1 MVWRRP
7 ARPSSRCRGVADTL
21 EGVRYWWSDVPAS
34 ALLLDLAMLAGLLAT
49 AAALVRWVG
58 VLRRSSVPV
67 AILAGLVGL
76 ALGPSGAGLV
86 PLDVPAMELLVY
98 HAFALMFVAVGL
110 QSAPRQRRPG
120 AARSLAVANA
130 TVGVTQA
137 LLGFLFVAAWLAVE
151 PLHPG
156 FGLMIM
162 LGFQQ
167 GPGQALSLGG
177 AWEAAGMTDGAQIG
191 LGFATLGF
199 VCCFV
204 LGVPA
209 VVIARRRGMIG
220 PDEIV
225 PPAPPGADATPPA
238 ADPEAATVHEPLSMQ
253 LVLMGCTYL
262 AVFLVTWGLT
272 SLLPPGAVELRE
284 TLWGLHFILGSMLAI
299 ALRRGAR
306 RLGVDAPFHDGMLA
320 RIAVV
325 AVEITTAGSIAAVRL
340 EVLGAWLVP
349 ILLMTL
355 LASAMTLLG
364 CWWLAR
370 RGFPEAPFAHAL
382 VLFGM
387 GTGTLPTGLALL
399 RMLDPELR
407 GPVARNAV
415 IGATASVPFNAPMF
429 LVLIP
434 LVAVPQWTKGTAA
447 ALGIPLAALVIYL
460 IALAASWRL
469 FTPFR
474 LLRPLASPW
483 PPLPDGGPDADDG
496 PKARSRDLSAAG
508 LAGNEAVAYIAESEG
523 APAHGSRRPP

>member
-1 MVWRRP
+1 M
-7 ARPSSRCRGVADTL
+7 
-21 EGVRYWWSDVPAS
+21 RYWWSDVPAS
-34 ALLLDLAMLAGLLAT
+34 GLLLDLGVVAVLLAVAT
-49 AAALVRWVG
+49 WLVRG
-58 VLRRSSVPV
+58 VPLLRRSAVPV
-67 AILAGLVGL
+67 AILAGLIGL
-76 ALGPSGAGLV
+76 ALGPSGAGLI
-86 PLDVPAMELLVY
+86 PLHVPAMEVIVY

-110 QSAPRQRRPG
+110 QSAPIQRRPG

-130 TVGVTQA
+130 MVGVTQA

-151 PLHPG
+151 QLHPG

-177 AWEAAGMTDGAQIG
+177 AWEAAGMADGAQIG
-191 LGFATLGF
+191 LVFATLGF
-199 VCCFV
+199 VYCFV

-209 VVIARRRGMIG
+209 VAIARRRGMITAE
-220 PDEIV
+220 DEV
-225 PPAPPGADATPPA
+225 RSLPPEADEAPPA
-238 ADPEAATVHEPLSMQ
+238 ADPEAGAAEEPLSMQ
-253 LVLMGCTYL
+253 LVIMGCVYL
-262 AVFLVTWGLT
+262 VVFGLAWGTT
-272 SLLPPGAVELRE
+272 SLLPPGSELRE
-284 TLWGLHFILGSMLAI
+284 TLWGLHFIVGSSVAI
-299 ALRRGAR
+299 AVRRGAR
-306 RLGVDAPFHDGMLA
+306 RLGRDGPFHDGMLS

-325 AVEITTAGSIAAVRL
+325 GVEVTTAGSIAAVKL
-340 EVLGAWLVP
+340 EVLGTWLVP

-355 LASAMTLLG
+355 LAGAMTLVG
-364 CWWLAR
+364 CLWLAR
-370 RGFPEAPFAHAL
+370 RAFPEAPFAHAL

-434 LVAVPQWTKGTAA
+434 LVAVPQWSQGSAA
-447 ALGIPLAALVIYL
+447 AVGIPLAGLVVYLGALVV
-460 IALAASWRL
+460 SWRL

-483 PPLPDGGPDADDG
+483 PPLAAPHGE
-496 PKARSRDLSAAG
+496 SAG
-508 LAGNEAVAYIAESEG
+508 LAGNEPVAYIAGSTG
-523 APAHGSRRPP
+523 APGHGPRQPSEEV

>member
-1 MVWRRP
+1 
-7 ARPSSRCRGVADTL
+7 
-21 EGVRYWWSDVPAS
+21 VRYWWSDVPAS
-34 ALLLDLAMLAGLLAT
+34 GLLLDLAVIAGLLAVAT
-49 AAALVRWVG
+49 VLVRRVSL
-58 VLRRSSVPV
+58 LRRSSVPV
-67 AILAGLVGL
+67 AILAGLIGL
-76 ALGPSGAGLV
+76 LLGPSGAGLV
-86 PLDVPAMELLVY
+86 PLHVPAMELIVY
-98 HAFALMFVAVGL
+98 HVFALMFVAVGL

-130 TVGVTQA
+130 MVGVTQA

-191 LGFATLGF
+191 LVFATLGF
-199 VCCFV
+199 VYCFV

-209 VVIARRRGMIG
+209 VAIARRRGMITAE
-220 PDEIV
+220 DEV
-225 PPAPPGADATPPA
+225 RSAPPEADAIPPP
-238 ADPEAATVHEPLSMQ
+238 ADPEAASTQEPLSMQ
-253 LVLMGCTYL
+253 LVIMGCVYL
-262 AVFLVTWGLT
+262 VVFAITWGVT
-272 SLLPPGAVELRE
+272 SRLPPGSELRD
-284 TLWGLHFILGSMLAI
+284 TLWGLHFILGSSVAI
-299 ALRRGAR
+299 AVRRGAR
-306 RLGVDAPFHDGMLA
+306 RVGQDGPFHDGMLA
-320 RIAVV
+320 RISVV
-325 AVEITTAGSIAAVRL
+325 GVEVTTAGSIAAVRL
-340 EVLGAWLVP
+340 EVLGTWLVP

-355 LASAMTLLG
+355 LAGTLTLVG
-364 CWWLAR
+364 CLWLAR
-370 RGFPEAPFAHAL
+370 RAFPEAPFAHAL

-434 LVAVPQWTKGTAA
+434 LVAVPQWSEGTAA
-447 ALGIPLAALVIYL
+447 ALGIPLAGLVVYLGALLV
-460 IALAASWRL
+460 SWRL

-483 PPLPDGGPDADDG
+483 PPLPETALDP
-496 PKARSRDLSAAG
+496 
-508 LAGNEAVAYIAESEG
+508 
-523 APAHGSRRPP
+523 PALPETRPLPT

>member
-1 MVWRRP
+1 M
-7 ARPSSRCRGVADTL
+7 
-21 EGVRYWWSDVPAS
+21 RYWWSDVPAS
-34 ALLLDLAMLAGLLAT
+34 ALLLDLAVLAGLLAVAT
-49 AAALVRWVG
+49 VLVRWVPL
-58 VLRRSSVPV
+58 LRRWSVPV
-67 AILAGLVGL
+67 AILAGLIGL
-76 ALGPSGAGLV
+76 GLGPSGVGLV
-86 PLDVPAMELLVY
+86 PLHVPGMELLVY

-130 TVGVTQA
+130 TVGVAQA
-137 LLGFLFVAAWLAVE
+137 LLGFTFVAAWLAVE

-191 LGFATLGF
+191 LVFATLGF
-199 VCCFV
+199 VYCFV

-209 VVIARRRGMIG
+209 VAIARRRGMITAEDVVG
-220 PDEIV
+220 
-225 PPAPPGADATPPA
+225 PAPPGSDVIPPPA
-238 ADPEAATVHEPLSMQ
+238 DPDAAIAQEPLSMQ
-253 LVLMGCTYL
+253 LVLMGCVYL
-262 AVFLVTWGLT
+262 VVFAITWGLT
-272 SLLPPGAVELRE
+272 SGLPPGSELRE
-284 TLWGLHFILGSMLAI
+284 TLWGLHFILGSMVAI
-299 ALRRGAR
+299 AVRRGAR
-306 RLGVDAPFHDGMLA
+306 RMGHDGPFHDGMLA
-320 RIAVV
+320 RISVV
-325 AVEITTAGSIAAVRL
+325 AVELTTAGSIAAVRL
-340 EVLGAWLVP
+340 EVLGLWLVP
-349 ILLMTL
+349 ILLMTV
-355 LASAMTLLG
+355 LAGAMTLVG

-370 RGFPEAPFAHAL
+370 RAFPEAPFAHAL

-434 LVAVPQWTKGTAA
+434 LVAVPQWSNGWAA

-460 IALAASWRL
+460 GALLASWRL

-483 PPLPDGGPDADDG
+483 PPLPGAIPSAGAGPE
-496 PKARSRDLSAAG
+496 PPLPAG
-508 LAGNEAVAYIAESEG
+508 LAGNEAVAYIAESKG
-523 APAHGSRRPP
+523 APGHGSRRPSEEA

>member
-1 MVWRRP
+1 M
-7 ARPSSRCRGVADTL
+7 
-21 EGVRYWWSDVPAS
+21 RYWWSDVPAS
-34 ALLLDLAMLAGLLAT
+34 ALLLDLAVVAGLLAVAT
-49 AAALVRWVG
+49 LLVHRVSF
-58 VLRRSSVPV
+58 LRRSRVPV
-67 AILAGLVGL
+67 AILAGLIGL

-86 PLDVPAMELLVY
+86 PLHEPGLELIVY

-137 LLGFLFVAAWLAVE
+137 LLGFGFLAAWLAVE

-177 AWEAAGMTDGAQIG
+177 AWEAAGMLHGAQIG
-191 LGFATLGF
+191 LVFATLGF
-199 VCCFV
+199 VACFV

-209 VVIARRRGMIG
+209 VALARRRGMIT
-220 PDEIV
+220 PEDEV
-225 PPAPPGADATPPA
+225 GPAPPGSDASPPP
-238 ADPEAATVHEPLSMQ
+238 ADPEAATAAEPLSMQ
-253 LVLMGCTYL
+253 LVIMGCVY
-262 AVFLVTWGLT
+262 AGVFAITWGLT
-272 SLLPPGAVELRE
+272 SLLPPGSELRE
-284 TLWGLHFILGSMLAI
+284 TLWGLHFIMGSLVAI
-299 ALRRGAR
+299 VVRRSAR
-306 RLGVDAPFHDGMLA
+306 RLGNDEPFHDGMLA
-320 RIAVV
+320 RISVV
-325 AVEITTAGSIAAVRL
+325 GVEVTTAGSIAAVRL
-340 EVLGAWLVP
+340 EVLGLWLVP
-349 ILLMTL
+349 ILLMAV
-355 LASAMTLLG
+355 LAGAMTLMG

-370 RGFPEAPFAHAL
+370 RAFPEAPFAHAL

-415 IGATASVPFNAPMF
+415 IGATASIPFNAPMF

-434 LVAVPQWTKGTAA
+434 LIAVPQWSNGSAA
-447 ALGIPLAALVIYL
+447 ALGIPLLALLVYL
-460 IALAASWRL
+460 GALLASWRL

-483 PPLPDGGPDADDG
+483 PPLPVAVPEAGHGPA
-496 PKARSRDLSAAG
+496 ARSRDLSAPG
-508 LAGNEAVAYIAESEG
+508 LAGNEAVAYIAGSKG
-523 APAHGSRRPP
+523 APEPGSRRPSEEV

>member
-1 MVWRRP
+1 
-7 ARPSSRCRGVADTL
+7 
-21 EGVRYWWSDVPAS
+21 VRYWWSDVPAS
-34 ALLLDLAMLAGLLAT
+34 GLLLDLAVIAGLLAVAT
-49 AAALVRWVG
+49 LLVRWVPL
-58 VLRRSSVPV
+58 LRRSRVPV
-67 AILAGLVGL
+67 AILAGLIGL
-76 ALGPSGAGLV
+76 SLGPSGAGLV
-86 PLDVPAMELLVY
+86 PLHVPAMELIVY
-98 HAFALMFVAVGL
+98 HVFALMFVAVGL

-130 TVGVTQA
+130 MVGVTQA

-191 LGFATLGF
+191 LVFATLGF
-199 VCCFV
+199 VYCFV

-209 VVIARRRGMIG
+209 VAIARRRGMIT
-220 PDEIV
+220 PEDEV
-225 PPAPPGADATPPA
+225 RSAPEASATPPP
-238 ADPEAATVHEPLSMQ
+238 ADPEAATAQEPLSMQ
-253 LVLMGCTYL
+253 LVIMGCVYL
-262 AVFLVTWGLT
+262 VVFAITWGLT
-272 SLLPPGAVELRE
+272 SLLPPGSELRD
-284 TLWGLHFILGSMLAI
+284 TLWGLHFILGSSVAI
-299 ALRRGAR
+299 AVRRGAR
-306 RLGVDAPFHDGMLA
+306 RVGQDGPFHDGMLA
-320 RIAVV
+320 RISVV
-325 AVEITTAGSIAAVRL
+325 GVEVTTAGSIAAVRL

-355 LASAMTLLG
+355 LASVITLVG

-370 RGFPEAPFAHAL
+370 RAFPEAPFAHAL

-434 LVAVPQWTKGTAA
+434 LVAVPQWSEGTAA
-447 ALGIPLAALVIYL
+447 ALGIPLAGLVIYL
-460 IALAASWRL
+460 GALLVSWRL

-483 PPLPDGGPDADDG
+483 PPLSIPP
-496 PKARSRDLSAAG
+496 RD
-508 LAGNEAVAYIAESEG
+508 
-523 APAHGSRRPP
+523 HR

>member
-1 MVWRRP
+1 
-7 ARPSSRCRGVADTL
+7 
-21 EGVRYWWSDVPAS
+21 VRYWWSDVPAS
-34 ALLLDLAMLAGLLAT
+34 ALLLDLAVLAGLLAVAT
-49 AAALVRWVG
+49 LLVRG
-58 VLRRSSVPV
+58 VPLLRRWSVPG
-67 AILAGLVGL
+67 AILAGLLGL
-76 ALGPSGAGLV
+76 ALGPSGAGIV
-86 PLDVPAMELLVY
+86 PLHVPAMELIVY

-137 LLGFLFVAAWLAVE
+137 LLGFAFVAAWLAVE

-191 LGFATLGF
+191 LVFATLGF
-199 VCCFV
+199 VYCFV

-209 VVIARRRGMIG
+209 VAIARRRGWIT
-220 PDEIV
+220 PEDEAG
-225 PPAPPGADATPPA
+225 PAPPGTDAIPPP
-238 ADPEAATVHEPLSMQ
+238 ADPEAAVHEPLSMQ
-253 LVLMGCTYL
+253 LVIMGCVY
-262 AVFLVTWGLT
+262 AVVFAITWGLT
-272 SLLPPGAVELRE
+272 SLLPPGGELRE
-284 TLWGLHFILGSMLAI
+284 TLWGLCFILGSTLAI
-299 ALRRGAR
+299 AVRRGAR
-306 RLGVDAPFHDGMLA
+306 RLGHDGPFHDGMLS

-325 AVEITTAGSIAAVRL
+325 GVEVTTAGSIAAVRL
-340 EVLGAWLVP
+340 EVLGTWLVP
-349 ILLMTL
+349 ILLMTV
-355 LASAMTLLG
+355 LAGGLTLLG

-370 RGFPEAPFAHAL
+370 RAFPEAPFAHAL

-434 LVAVPQWTKGTAA
+434 LVAVPQWSHGTAA
-447 ALGIPLAALVIYL
+447 ALGLPAVALVIYL
-460 IALAASWRL
+460 GALLACWRA

-483 PPLPDGGPDADDG
+483 P
-496 PKARSRDLSAAG
+496 
-508 LAGNEAVAYIAESEG
+508 
-523 APAHGSRRPP
+523 